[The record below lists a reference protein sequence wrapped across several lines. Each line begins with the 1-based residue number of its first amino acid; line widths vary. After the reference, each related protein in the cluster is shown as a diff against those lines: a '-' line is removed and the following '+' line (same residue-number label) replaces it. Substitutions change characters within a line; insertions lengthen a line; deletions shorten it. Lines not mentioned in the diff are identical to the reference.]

1 MLEKFGGGKV
11 QGIVLGVIVVLLSL
25 VFILQFGGPQAQ
37 GCSAARAGRFAA
49 KVDGTTISEGD
60 FRAAFVLAN
69 GDRYPAE
76 LARQSR
82 LRELILD
89 GLIERVLLAKEAR
102 ALGFRVDEAEVMRR
116 LAEDDMVL
124 LSRSVNAPA
133 TFPGGR
139 LRLGARG
146 EDDKFDAQRAKNIIH
161 FSLRR
166 SVEEFAEAQVEE
178 ILAERMRDT
187 LRATVAVSP
196 EEVWDAYVREKE
208 RAVVDYVR
216 FSPVYY
222 KDSLRFTP
230 AELDAWIAA
239 HQAEVDAEY
248 QRQRHRYTGL
258 EKQVRAR
265 HILIK
270 VAGDASD
277 EVKAAA
283 RARIERLLARARAGE
298 DFAALAREASEDPGS
313 ARRGGD
319 LGYNPRG
326 RMVAPF
332 DEAQFSLQ
340 PGQISGIVESD
351 FGFHVIKVEG
361 VREGDVPEAEAKREL
376 GENLYR
382 AARSKELAREAAAR
396 ALADLR
402 GGASMEQLGER
413 LLAEARAASGRPA
426 PAAPQAGAD
435 APAAPAE
442 PEDPYAPRV
451 QESRPFG
458 RSDGPIPGPFDSTP
472 LAQAAYELSM
482 ESPLPSE
489 PLLLG
494 EDYFVF
500 RVKERTTATRED
512 FPAADRQRIAEGL
525 LATKQQEAIAAF
537 VRRLRGRAEAR
548 GAIRVNDAVLAY
560 PTAEA
565 GDESASN

>member
-1 MLEKFGGGKV
+1 MLEKFGAGKV
-11 QGIVLGVIVVLLSL
+11 QGVVLGVVVVLLSL
-25 VFILQFGGPQAQ
+25 IFILQFGGPQAQ
-37 GCSAARAGRFAA
+37 GCSASRAGRYAA
-49 KVDGTTISEGD
+49 KVDGTTITEGD
-60 FRAAFVLAN
+60 FRAAFVLAR
-69 GDRYPAE
+69 GDQYPTE

-82 LRELILD
+82 LRELVLD

-102 ALGFRVDEAEVMRR
+102 ALGFRVGEDEVMQR
-116 LAEDDMVL
+116 LAEDDVVL
-124 LSRSVNAPA
+124 LSRSVNAPP

-139 LRLGARG
+139 MRLGARG

-161 FSLRR
+161 YSLRR
-166 SVEEFAEAQVEE
+166 SVEEFAEAQAEE

-187 LRATVAVSP
+187 LRATVSVSP

-222 KDSLRFTP
+222 RDRLQFTP
-230 AELDAWIAA
+230 TEIEAWIAA
-239 HQAEVDAEY
+239 HQSEVDAEY

-340 PGQISGIVESD
+340 PGQISGVVESD
-351 FGFHVIKVEG
+351 FGFHIIKVEG

-382 AARSKELAREAAAR
+382 AARSKELAREAAVR

-402 GGASMEQLGER
+402 SGMTMEQLGER
-413 LLAEARAASGRPA
+413 LLAEARATSGRPPA
-426 PAAPQAGAD
+426 PAAGGGT
-435 APAAPAE
+435 APAE
-442 PEDPYAPRV
+442 PDDPYAPRV

-472 LAQAAYELSM
+472 LAQAAYDSSE
-482 ESPLPSE
+482 ENPLPAE

-500 RVKERTTATRED
+500 RVKERTTASRED
-512 FPAADRQRIAEGL
+512 FAVADRQRIMEGL

-548 GAIRVNDAVLAY
+548 GAIRINDAVLAY

-565 GDESASN
+565 EGGGESALN